1 MGLDYSYVLRF
12 RREQLK
18 EILLAVVERSQLNPN
33 PPVEVILP
41 DGDEKIFLPFY
52 VLPKAMNPVSFEGS
66 CPFTFCVSPWFEP
79 DEPFERYA
87 AVQAAEGHPLPRD
100 VQGRIAL
107 GCVWLSMRSLYS
119 KPGQETPNVEFLDF
133 DFTPASKQMSMLFAA
148 SESVRRFFVQLLEEH
163 NGISGKFVDSDY
175 GWGPIT
181 IWPETA
187 PDFNPDNLLD
197 LHNRLAPDN
206 PYYRF
211 PLGF

>member
-18 EILLAVVERSQLNPN
+18 EILLAVVERAKPRSG

-41 DGDEKIFLPFY
+41 GGEETIPLPFW
-52 VLPKAMNPVSFEGS
+52 VLPEQIRPASFDHRFP
-66 CPFTFCVSPWFEP
+66 PFFGTSLWFEP
-79 DEPFERYA
+79 DEPFERYVA
-87 AVQAAEGHPLPRD
+87 AQTAEGHPLPRD
-100 VQGRIAL
+100 ARGRIDL
-107 GCVWLSMRSLYS
+107 GYVYLSLYM
-119 KPGQETPNVEFLDF
+119 KPTKDNPDLEFLDF
-133 DFTPASKQMSMLFAA
+133 DFTPATRQMSMLFAA

-163 NGISGKFVDSDY
+163 NGISGKFEDSDY

-187 PDFNPDNLLD
+187 PDFNPENLLD
-197 LHNRLAPDN
+197 LHNRLSPDI